1 MTSHGAVNYCSEC
14 RKSCPGI
21 TCSDKCRKRRNRRQR
36 DARTAHH
43 LVMFELSKI
52 RDSIKR
58 REDTNKHIQDLTR
71 LKGEISD
78 LLLLAGDADAMRLH
92 EMRTE
97 LARKRTL

>member
-1 MTSHGAVNYCSEC
+1 MTGHGNYCSEC
-14 RKSCPGI
+14 RKDCLGT
-21 TCSDKCRKRRNRRQR
+21 TCSAKCRKRRQRRQSE
-36 DARTAHH
+36 ARIAHSM
-43 LVMFELSKI
+43 VMFELGKI

-71 LKGEISD
+71 LKAEISD

-97 LARKRTL
+97 LARKRSRV

>member
-1 MTSHGAVNYCSEC
+1 MTSHTGYCSEC

-43 LVMFELSKI
+43 LVMFELGKI
-52 RDSIKR
+52 RDSLKR

-71 LKGEISD
+71 LKAEISD

-97 LARKRTL
+97 LARKRMA